1 MSSRV
6 LRIATRKSEL
16 AQWQA
21 NEVGRA
27 LGVNYELVLVETS
40 GDVDLVSSLAEIGG
54 QGVFVKEVQ
63 AAVLR
68 SEADI
73 AVHSAKDLPATS
85 LSELVIAG
93 FLPRG
98 DIRDAIVGSRFS
110 ELPSGATVATG
121 SARRKAL
128 LLWHRPDLTVVGLR
142 GNIRTRLAQLG
153 GVDAMVIANA
163 ALIRLG
169 LGASAAEVLEPE
181 FFCPQVSQGAI
192 AVEARADDV
201 YAIEV
206 VSHLDDSLTRAQVTA
221 ERSMLEM
228 LGSGCSLPVGAY
240 STALANGNALFGMI
254 ASGDGKELVSASM
267 SGVDPVRL
275 GTEMGRYLLLAGGER
290 LLASEI
296 GRP

>member
-1 MSSRV
+1 MSPRA

-16 AQWQA
+16 ARWQA

-27 LGVNYELVLVETS
+27 LGVTYELVLVETH

-63 AAVLR
+63 AAVMR
-68 SEADI
+68 NEADI

-98 DIRDAIVGSRFS
+98 DIRDAMVGSRFND
-110 ELPSGATVATG
+110 LPRGAKVATG

-128 LLWHRPDLTVVGLR
+128 LLWYRPDLNVVGLR

-169 LGASAAEVLEPE
+169 LGASATEVFEPE

-192 AVEARADDV
+192 AIEARADDAN
-201 YAIEV
+201 AIEV
-206 VSHLDDSLTRAQVTA
+206 IGRIDDGPTRAQVTA

-240 STALANGNALFGMI
+240 STALSNGNALFGMI
-254 ASGDGKELVSASM
+254 ASSDGKELVSASM
-267 SGVDPVRL
+267 SGVDPVGL
-275 GTEMGRYLLLAGGER
+275 GTEMGRYLLSAGGER
-290 LLASEI
+290 LLAREV